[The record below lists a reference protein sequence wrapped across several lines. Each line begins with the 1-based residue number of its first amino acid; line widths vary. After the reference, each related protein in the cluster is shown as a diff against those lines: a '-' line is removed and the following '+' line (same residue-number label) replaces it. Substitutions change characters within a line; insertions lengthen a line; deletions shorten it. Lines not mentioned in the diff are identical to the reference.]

1 MPPRA
6 KLVVG
11 ASVTKGKRTGVIC
24 ASVKP
29 GWWEVRFDD
38 TGATEQASSRG
49 LKRQGD
55 QAASPGTQPGLHTAL
70 DQSEDEDED
79 EGSSSSESEDEPPI
93 IESEYLA
100 KRRKFEE
107 GYKARIGQTVTV

>member
-6 KLVVG
+6 KLALGV
-11 ASVTKGKRTGVIC
+11 SVTKGKRTGTIC

-38 TGATEQASSRG
+38 TGATEQASSRC

-55 QAASPGTQPGLHTAL
+55 PAGSPGTQPGLHTAL
-70 DQSEDEDED
+70 DQSDDEDKD
-79 EGSSSSESEDEPPI
+79 EGSSSSESDGEPSM
-93 IESEYLA
+93 IESEFMA
-100 KRRKFEE
+100 KRRRFEE
-107 GYKARIGQTVTV
+107 GYNARIGQPVTV